1 MNFVSK
7 AVNVV
12 ALSVEQREKVV
23 RDTAAR
29 LLNRA
34 RNNRGLCGADL
45 QPRIAATLEK
55 YLLRDEPE
63 AGEQKIRDFLESL
76 QIDDLCLVVACERGN
91 DVAWQDLFANFSG
104 AVKSAARSVT
114 SNQDA
119 AEDLAQSIWA
129 ELHGLKIDSAGK
141 PTGKLGYYSGRG
153 SLAGWLR
160 AVVSQL
166 AIDAHRKQSR
176 LVQIEEP
183 REFENLAYE
192 SERDEKSI
200 FARTENPE
208 SAFAMRETARAIEE
222 TLIKVLAELDAEDRL
237 LIKLYYFD
245 GLRLKQAGAVLGFH
259 EATASRRLT
268 RIHGELRKRVEKILI
283 REKGWTPDEIERNLA
298 EAGEKLDT
306 NLEKLIASVPNVQE
320 N

>member
-1 MNFVSK
+1 MNIVSE
-7 AVNVV
+7 AVDFV
-12 ALSVEQREKVV
+12 ALSGEQREIAQ
-23 RDTAAR
+23 DAAAR
-29 LLNRA
+29 LVSRA
-34 RNNRGLCGADL
+34 RNSRNLTAADL

-55 YLLRDEPE
+55 YLLRDD
-63 AGEQKIRDFLESL
+63 ANASEQKIREFVESL
-76 QIDDLCLVVACERGN
+76 QIDDLCLVQACERG
-91 DVAWQDLFANFSG
+91 DDAAWQDLFTNFGGS
-104 AVKSAARSVT
+104 VKSAARSVT
-114 SNQDA
+114 SNPDA

-129 ELHGLKIDSAGK
+129 ELHGLKTDKSGK
-141 PTGKLGYYSGRG
+141 PSGKLGYYSGRG

-166 AIDAHRKQSR
+166 AIDAHRKQAR
-176 LVQIEEP
+176 MVQIEEP
-183 REFENLAYE
+183 REFENLAHE
-192 SERDEKSI
+192 NEGDERSV
-200 FARTENPE
+200 FAQTENPE
-208 SAFAMRETARAIEE
+208 QSYASREAARTVEE
-222 TLIKVLAELDAEDRL
+222 SLIKALSELDAEDRL

-268 RIHGELRKRVEKILI
+268 RIHTDLRKRVEKKLE
-283 REKGWTPDEIERNLA
+283 REKGWTRDEIERNLA

>member
-1 MNFVSK
+1 MNFVSE

-29 LLNRA
+29 LINRA
-34 RNNRGLCGADL
+34 RNNRGLSAADL
-45 QPRIAATLEK
+45 QPRVAATLEK

-76 QIDDLCLVVACERGN
+76 QIDDLCLVVACERG
-91 DVAWQDLFANFSG
+91 DDRAWQDLFANFSA

-129 ELHGLKIDSAGK
+129 ELHGLKIDKSGK

-166 AIDAHRKQSR
+166 AVDQHRKQAR

-183 REFENLAYE
+183 REFENLAHE
-192 SERDEKSI
+192 SERDEKNI
-200 FARTENPE
+200 FARAENPE
-208 SAFAMRETARAIEE
+208 SAFALRETARQVEE
-222 TLIKVLAELDAEDRL
+222 TLIRALTELDAEDRL
-237 LIKLYYFD
+237 LVKLYYFD

-268 RIHGELRKRVEKILI
+268 RIHADLRKRVEKILI
-283 REKGWTPDEIERNLA
+283 REKGWTPDEIEKNLA

-306 NLEKLIASVPNVQE
+306 NLEKLMASVPNVQE

>member
-1 MNFVSK
+1 MDFALKATNF
-7 AVNVV
+7 V
-12 ALSVEQREKVV
+12 ALSGEQREKIV
-23 RDTAAR
+23 RESTAR
-29 LLNRA
+29 LINRA
-34 RNNRGLCGADL
+34 RNSRNLTAADL

-55 YLLRDEPE
+55 YLLRSEPE
-63 AGEQKIRDFLESL
+63 AGEQKIREFIESL
-76 QIDDLCLVVACERGN
+76 QIDDLCLVQACERG
-91 DVAWQDLFANFSG
+91 DEAAWQDLFANFG
-104 AVKSAARSVT
+104 ASVKSAARSVT
-114 SNQDA
+114 SNAEA

-129 ELHGLKIDSAGK
+129 ELHGLKTDKSGK
-141 PTGKLGYYSGRG
+141 PSGKLGYYSGRG

-166 AIDAHRKQSR
+166 AVDAHRKQAR
-176 LVQIEEP
+176 MVQIEEP
-183 REFENLAYE
+183 REFENLAHETE
-192 SERDEKSI
+192 SNERSV
-200 FARTENPE
+200 FVHTENPE
-208 SAFAMRETARAIEE
+208 SAFTARETASTVEE
-222 TLIKVLAELDAEDRL
+222 SLIKALGELDAEDRL

-268 RIHGELRKRVEKILI
+268 RIHTDLRKRVEKILE
-283 REKGWTPDEIERNLA
+283 REKGWTRDEIERNLA

>member
-1 MNFVSK
+1 MDSALKATNF
-7 AVNVV
+7 V
-12 ALSVEQREKVV
+12 ALSGEQREIAQ
-23 RDTAAR
+23 DAAAR
-29 LLNRA
+29 LVNRA
-34 RNNRGLCGADL
+34 RNSRNLTAADL

-55 YLLRDEPE
+55 YLLRDNPE
-63 AGEQKIRDFLESL
+63 AGEQKIREFIESL
-76 QIDDLCLVVACERGN
+76 QIDDLCLVAACERG
-91 DVAWQDLFANFSG
+91 DDAAWQDLFANFGG

-114 SNQDA
+114 SNPDA

-129 ELHGLKIDSAGK
+129 ELHGLKTDQSGK
-141 PTGKLGYYSGRG
+141 PSGKLGYYSGRG

-176 LVQIEEP
+176 MVQIEEP
-183 REFENLAYE
+183 REFENLAHE
-192 SERDEKSI
+192 NETDERNI
-200 FARTENPE
+200 FAHTENPE
-208 SAFAMRETARAIEE
+208 QSYASREAARTVEE
-222 TLIKVLAELDAEDRL
+222 SLIKALAELDAEDRL

-268 RIHGELRKRVEKILI
+268 RIHTDLRKRVEKILE
-283 REKGWTPDEIERNLA
+283 REKGWKRDEIERNLA

-306 NLEKLIASVPNVQE
+306 NLEKLIASVPKVQE

>member
-1 MNFVSK
+1 MDSALKATNF
-7 AVNVV
+7 V
-12 ALSVEQREKVV
+12 ALSGEQREIAQ
-23 RDTAAR
+23 DAATR
-29 LLNRA
+29 LVNRA
-34 RNNRGLCGADL
+34 RNSRNLTAADL

-55 YLLRDEPE
+55 YLLRNDPE
-63 AGEQKIRDFLESL
+63 AGEQKIREFVESL
-76 QIDDLCLVVACERGN
+76 QIDDLCLVAACERG
-91 DVAWQDLFANFSG
+91 DDAAWQDLFANFAGS
-104 AVKSAARSVT
+104 VKSAARSVT
-114 SNQDA
+114 SNPDA

-129 ELHGLKIDSAGK
+129 ELHGLKTDQRGK
-141 PTGKLGYYSGRG
+141 PSGKLGYYSGRG

-176 LVQIEEP
+176 MVQIEEP
-183 REFENLAYE
+183 REFENLAHENE
-192 SERDEKSI
+192 SDERNI
-200 FARTENPE
+200 LAHTENPE
-208 SAFAMRETARAIEE
+208 QSYASREAARTVEE
-222 TLIKVLAELDAEDRL
+222 SLIKALAELDAEDRL

-268 RIHGELRKRVEKILI
+268 RIHTDLRKRVEKILE
-283 REKGWTPDEIERNLA
+283 REKGWKRDEIERNLA

-306 NLEKLIASVPNVQE
+306 NLEKLIASVPKVQE

>member
-1 MNFVSK
+1 MDSALKATNF
-7 AVNVV
+7 V
-12 ALSVEQREKVV
+12 ALSGEQREIAH
-23 RDTAAR
+23 DAAIR
-29 LLNRA
+29 LVNRA
-34 RNNRGLCGADL
+34 RNSRNLTAADL

-55 YLLRDEPE
+55 YLLRNDPE
-63 AGEQKIRDFLESL
+63 AGEQKIREFVESL
-76 QIDDLCLVVACERGN
+76 QIDDLCLVQACERG
-91 DVAWQDLFANFSG
+91 DDAAWQDLFANFGGS
-104 AVKSAARSVT
+104 VKSAARSVT
-114 SNQDA
+114 SNPDA

-129 ELHGLKIDSAGK
+129 ELHGLKTDQSGK
-141 PTGKLGYYSGRG
+141 PSGKLGYYSGRG

-176 LVQIEEP
+176 MVQIEEP
-183 REFENLAYE
+183 REFENLAHE
-192 SERDEKSI
+192 NETDERNI
-200 FARTENPE
+200 FAHTENPE
-208 SAFAMRETARAIEE
+208 QSYASREAARTVEE
-222 TLIKVLAELDAEDRL
+222 SLIKALAELNAEDRL

-268 RIHGELRKRVEKILI
+268 RIHTDLRKRVEKFLE
-283 REKGWTPDEIERNLA
+283 REKGWKRDEIERNLA

-306 NLEKLIASVPNVQE
+306 NLEKLIASVPKVQE